1 MRRAGE
7 AMVTDV
13 LEFRETGWHIA
24 RVTDRTLEGVK
35 LDRALVS
42 CHYGLTRRIVGPERL
57 LVSRIG
63 FIGDSHDFGLKA
75 MQASKVVTKV
85 VTNLTPKENSETI
98 RRVRMVRGGGLEP
111 PSE

>member
-63 FIGDSHDFGLKA
+63 FIGDSHDFVDGDA
-75 MQASKVVTKV
+75 TRV
-85 VTNLTPKENSETI
+85 KEAACRFGSPL
-98 RRVRMVRGGGLEP
+98 RRPLGSFSHTDEMV
-111 PSE
+111 